1 MDPDVHIALN
11 AADGQQLSNPAAR
24 VIDPILTT
32 AARGYVNAQLVYRAL
47 FPQVTTSARGGVRIE
62 FDRTDFR
69 KVNTRRAP
77 GATTQDIQFG
87 HEGKKF
93 ALTQHRL
100 MGKVPV
106 ETAEEAMT
114 VAGIDM
120 GMRTVTGVQN
130 IIGLERE
137 IQAAELAT
145 ASATYDATHVVTL
158 AGNSQWSDGNS
169 TPTANVMTAVEA
181 IRSATGMR
189 PNTVVMGGAVYSKIR
204 THKEVLQQIRYDGG
218 KQIATRDD
226 LARLW
231 DIERVFVGDAIYVDD
246 DDSPSDVWGKD
257 VVIAYSAVGSISRYE
272 PSYGYGYNLSGTPMV
287 EQAYYDRDKNSWL
300 YPVTEEWTNEV
311 VGKDA
316 GYLIKAAIA

>member
-1 MDPDVHIALN
+1 MNEQVALN
-11 AADGQQLSNPAAR
+11 AADAPQLANPAAR

-32 AARGYVNAQLVYRAL
+32 AARGYMNPALVFRAL
-47 FPQVTTSARGGVRIE
+47 FPVVTTGARGGTRIE

-77 GATTQDIQFG
+77 GATTQHIQFG
-87 HEGKKF
+87 HEGQKF

-114 VAGIDM
+114 VAGIDL

-137 IQAAELAT
+137 IHAAELAT
-145 ASATYDATHVVTL
+145 AVATYDNAHVATLV
-158 AGNSQWSDGNS
+158 GSGQWSHDDS
-169 TPTANVMTAVEA
+169 TPTKNIMTATEV
-181 IRSATGMR
+181 IRAATGMR
-189 PNTVVMGGAVYSKIR
+189 PNTVVMGGQVYSQIR
-204 THKEVLQQIRYDGG
+204 THPDVLQQIRYAGG
-218 KQIATRDD
+218 KQIANKED

-231 DIERVFVGDAIYVDD
+231 DVERVVVGDAIYVDED
-246 DDSPSDVWGKD
+246 DTPKDVWGKD
-257 VVIAYSAVGSISRYE
+257 VVVAYTAVGSISRYE

-300 YPVTEEWTNEV
+300 YPVCEEWTNEV
-311 VGKDA
+311 VGQDA
-316 GYLIKAAIA
+316 GYLIKNAIA

>member
-1 MDPDVHIALN
+1 MNEHVALN
-11 AADGQQLSNPAAR
+11 AADAPQLANPAAR

-32 AARGYVNAQLVYRAL
+32 AARGYMNPALIFRAL
-47 FPQVTTSARGGVRIE
+47 FPVVTTSVRGGTRIE

-77 GATTQDIQFG
+77 GATTQHIQFG
-87 HEGKKF
+87 HEGKLF

-114 VAGIDM
+114 VVGIDL

-130 IIGLERE
+130 VIGLERE
-137 IQAAELAT
+137 IAAAELAM
-145 ASATYDATHVVTL
+145 APATYDNDHVNTL
-158 AGNSQWSDGNS
+158 VGNARWDNDAS
-169 TPTANVMTAVEA
+169 TPTRNIMDATEA
-181 IRSATGMR
+181 IRQATGMR
-189 PNTVVMGGAVYSKIR
+189 PNTVVMGGETYSKVR
-204 THKEVLQQIRYDGG
+204 VHEAVLEQIRYAGG
-218 KQIATRDD
+218 KQIATRED

-231 DIERVFVGDAIYVDD
+231 DIDRVVVGDAIYVDED
-246 DDSPSDVWGKD
+246 DNPKDVWGKN
-257 VVIAYSAVGSISRYE
+257 VVVAYTAVGSISRYE

-300 YPVTEEWTNEV
+300 YPVCEEWTNEV

-316 GYLIKAAIA
+316 GYLIQNAIS

>member
-1 MDPDVHIALN
+1 MERIALN
-11 AADGQQLSNPAAR
+11 AADAPQLANPAAR

-32 AARGYVNAQLVYRAL
+32 AARGYMNPSLIFRAL
-47 FPQVTTSARGGVRIE
+47 FPVVTTGARGGTRIE

-77 GATTQDIQFG
+77 GSATQHIQFG

-137 IQAAELAT
+137 IAAAELAT
-145 ASATYDATHVVTL
+145 AAATYDADHVNALVG
-158 AGNSQWSDGNS
+158 AARWDNEAS
-169 TPTANVMTAVEA
+169 TPTNHVMTAVET
-181 IRSATGMR
+181 IRAATGMR
-189 PNTVVMGGAVYSKIR
+189 PNTIVMGGAVYSKIR
-204 THKEVLQQIRYDGG
+204 THPDVLQQIRYADG
-218 KQIATRDD
+218 KQIANKED

-231 DIERVFVGDAIYVDD
+231 DVGRVEVGDAIYVDAD
-246 DDSPSDVWGKD
+246 DDPTDVWGKH
-257 VVIAYSAVGSISRYE
+257 VVVAYTAVGSISRYE
-272 PSYGYGYNLSGTPMV
+272 PSYGYGYNLAGTPMV
-287 EQAYYDRDKNSWL
+287 EQAYYDRDVNSWL

-316 GYLIKAAIA
+316 GYLIQNAIS

>member
-1 MDPDVHIALN
+1 MTETIALN
-11 AADGQQLSNPAAR
+11 AADAQQLASPAAR

-32 AARGYVNAQLVYRAL
+32 AARGYMNPALIYRAL
-47 FPQVTTSARGGVRIE
+47 FPQVTTSARGGTRIE

-77 GATTQDIQFG
+77 GGDTQHIQFG

-137 IQAAELAT
+137 IAAAELAT
-145 ASATYDATHVVTL
+145 AVATYDAGHTTALVGD
-158 AGNSQWSDGNS
+158 ARWDKADS
-169 TPTANVMTAVEA
+169 TPTSDVMTAIET
-181 IRSATGMR
+181 IRAATGMR
-189 PNTVVMGGAVYSKIR
+189 PNTVVMGGAVYSKVRI
-204 THKEVLQQIRYDGG
+204 HKDVLQQIRYDGG
-218 KQIATRDD
+218 KQIATKDD

-231 DIERVFVGDAIYVDD
+231 DIDKVYVGDAIYVDEGD
-246 DDSPSDVWGKD
+246 DPQDVWGKH
-257 VVIAYSAVGSISRYE
+257 VVVAYSAVGSISRYE
-272 PSYGYGYNLSGTPMV
+272 PSYGYGYNLAGTPMV
-287 EQAYYDRDKNSWL
+287 EQAYYERGVNSWL

-316 GYLIKAAIA
+316 GYLIQNAIA

>member
-1 MDPDVHIALN
+1 MNEQVALN
-11 AADGQQLSNPAAR
+11 AADAPQLANPAAR

-32 AARGYVNAQLVYRAL
+32 AARGYMNPALVFRAL
-47 FPQVTTSARGGVRIE
+47 FPVVTTGARGGTRIE

-77 GATTQDIQFG
+77 GATTQHVQFG

-114 VAGIDM
+114 VAGIDL

-137 IQAAELAT
+137 IHAAELVLA
-145 ASATYDATHVVTL
+145 AATYDATHVNTL
-158 AGNSQWSDGNS
+158 AGNAQWSNGAS
-169 TPTANVMTAVEA
+169 TPTRNVMAAVETTRA
-181 IRSATGMR
+181 ATGMR
-189 PNTVVMGGAVYSKIR
+189 PNTVIMGGQVYSQVR
-204 THKEVLQQIRYDGG
+204 VHEDVLQQIRYAGG
-218 KQIATRDD
+218 RQIANKED

-231 DIERVFVGDAIYVDD
+231 DVERVVVGDAIYVDED
-246 DDSPSDVWGKD
+246 DTPKDVWGKD
-257 VVIAYSAVGSISRYE
+257 VVIAYTAVGSISRYE
-272 PSYGYGYNLSGTPMV
+272 PSFGYGYNLSGTPMV

-316 GYLIKAAIA
+316 GYLIKNAIA

>member
-1 MDPDVHIALN
+1 MTETIALN
-11 AADGQQLSNPAAR
+11 AADGQQLANPAAR

-32 AARGYVNAQLVYRAL
+32 AARGYMNPALIYRTL

-77 GATTQDIQFG
+77 GAATQHIQFG

-137 IQAAELAT
+137 IAAAELAT
-145 ASATYDATHVVTL
+145 DTTTYDAGHRTALV
-158 AGNSQWSDGNS
+158 GNSRWDNAAS
-169 TPTANVMTAVEA
+169 TPTADVMTAVET
-181 IRSATGMR
+181 IRAATGMR
-189 PNTVVMGGAVYSKIR
+189 PNTVVMGGAVYSKVRI
-204 THKEVLQQIRYDGG
+204 HEDVLQQIRYDGG
-218 KQIATRDD
+218 KQIATKDD

-231 DIERVFVGDAIYVDD
+231 DVDKVYVGDAIYVDED
-246 DDSPSDVWGKD
+246 DDPQDVWGKH
-257 VVIAYSAVGSISRYE
+257 VVVAYSAVGSISRYE

-287 EQAYYDRDKNSWL
+287 EQAYYDRGVNSWL

-316 GYLIKAAIA
+316 GYLIQNAIA

>member
-1 MDPDVHIALN
+1 MKSIALN
-11 AADGQQLSNPAAR
+11 AADAPQLANPAAR

-32 AARGYVNAQLVYRAL
+32 AARGYMNPALIFRAL
-47 FPQVTTSARGGVRIE
+47 FPVVTTAARGGTRIE

-77 GATTQDIQFG
+77 GATTQHIQFG

-114 VAGIDM
+114 VVGIDL

-137 IQAAELAT
+137 IHAAELAT
-145 ASATYDATHVVTL
+145 TAATYAAAHVTTL
-158 AGNSQWSDGNS
+158 AGNARWDNENS
-169 TPTANVMTAVEA
+169 TPTANIMDATEV
-181 IRSATGMR
+181 IRAATGTR
-189 PNTVVMGGAVYSKIR
+189 PNTVVMGGAVYSHIR
-204 THKEVLQQIRYDGG
+204 THPDVLQQIRYAGG
-218 KQIATRDD
+218 KQIANKED

-231 DIERVFVGDAIYVDD
+231 DVERVAVGDAVYVDEKD
-246 DDSPSDVWGKD
+246 AVKDVWGKS
-257 VVIAYSAVGSISRYE
+257 VVVAYTAVGSISRYE

-300 YPVTEEWTNEV
+300 YPVCEEWTNEV

-316 GYLIKAAIA
+316 GYLIQSAVS